1 MPFKKGESRPKN
13 AGRKK
18 GTKNKL
24 TIDVQQTAFKIF
36 EKLGG
41 ITGAVKYFNSNR
53 QTRGQFYNI
62 FYKML
67 PSNMDI
73 EHSMVEA
80 DDREFQ
86 VTIVHVND
94 KKGEEK
100 KEETTKKED
109 RDGKR

>member
-1 MPFKKGESRPKN
+1 MPFKKGEPRPIN

-18 GTKNKL
+18 GSKNKL
-24 TIDVQQTAFKIF
+24 TIDVQLTAFEIF
-36 EKLGG
+36 ESLGG
-41 ITGAVKYFNSNR
+41 VEGAATYFNTNR
-53 QTRGQFYNI
+53 QTKGQFYNI

-67 PSNMDI
+67 PSSMDI
-73 EHSMVEA
+73 EHSTIEA

-100 KEETTKKED
+100 TESTEKEGGDVK
-109 RDGKR
+109 